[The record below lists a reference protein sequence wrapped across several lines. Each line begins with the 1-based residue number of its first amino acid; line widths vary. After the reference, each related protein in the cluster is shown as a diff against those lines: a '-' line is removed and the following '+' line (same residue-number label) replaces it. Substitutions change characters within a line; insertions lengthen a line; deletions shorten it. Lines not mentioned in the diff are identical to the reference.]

1 MANEINIHANNKS
14 IDIILRL
21 EKEAKSILYGTRI
34 YSLSDFLRKS

>member
-21 EKEAKSILYGTRI
+21 EKEAKFILYGI
-34 YSLSDFLRKS
+34 